1 MVIDSSTLF
10 LIGSNDRKLSRR
22 IKFKRKITHPKYK
35 PDPIQ
40 GSIVYDVALV
50 ELGNSI
56 IYQLGCRLYFLLQLT
71 NLNITETPIDWSEF
85 PLIREGA
92 RGKVKI
98 GELHENISLLKNYYF
113 KMFVLTLL

>member
-1 MVIDSSTLF
+1 MVRLGNWNHDNRLFYTLF

-35 PDPIQ
+35 ADPIQ

-92 RGKVKI
+92 REKVKM
-98 GELHENISLLKNYYF
+98 GELHENISF
-113 KMFVLTLL
+113 